1 MIKVNDNEVIKW
13 AAGNLP
19 INRAY
24 DGDDLIFPGISGSAP
39 AVLPAGFVFNFNAR
53 DYDPQTR
60 TIPAEDGAL
69 ETNAFILGT
78 DPVAVSDDS
87 LTIDSYNNHS
97 MVTVI
102 STGKYGLYS
111 IDGTNNRAAT
121 WIFKFGAYGSEHAPH
136 FLSNR
141 SAINNRYNWMV
152 RTYTD
157 DMQVCLHDSSNHCDL
172 SLDGT
177 YPVIAAITVEPVNGA
192 VTMRNITEGTTVQ
205 PFNFDYGRGNAIP
218 AFFEGYGDFV
228 FSNEYYQGVF
238 YWCFYAN
245 RCLTDA
251 EVTQVINYNEN

>member
-1 MIKVNDNEVIKW
+1 MIKVNDNEVMKC
-13 AAGNLP
+13 AAGSQP

-24 DGDDLIFPGISGSAP
+24 NGEDLIFPDISGTTPSA
-39 AVLPAGFVFNFNAR
+39 LPAGFVFNFNAR
-53 DYDPQTR
+53 DYDPVTR
-60 TIPAEDGAL
+60 TIPAENGAL
-69 ETNAFILGT
+69 ETNAFILGAN
-78 DPVAVSDDS
+78 PVAVSADS

-141 SAINNRYNWMV
+141 TMWNYNWMV

-157 DMQVCLHDSSNHCDL
+157 EMHVCLHDSANHCDL

-205 PFNFDYGRGNAIP
+205 PFNFDYYFRDNATP
-218 AFFEGYGDFV
+218 AFFEGY
-228 FSNEYYQGVF
+228 SNYASSQEWYQGMF

-251 EVTQVINYNEN
+251 ELQQVINYNEN

>member
-13 AAGNLP
+13 AAGSQP

-24 DGDDLIFPGISGSAP
+24 GGDDLIFPGISGSAP
-39 AVLPAGFVFNFNAR
+39 AVLPADFVFNFNAR

-69 ETNAFILGT
+69 ETNAFILGA
-78 DPVAVSDDS
+78 DPVSVNADS

-102 STGKYGLYS
+102 STGKDGLYS
-111 IDGTNNRAAT
+111 LDGTNNRAAT

-141 SAINNRYNWMV
+141 TMRNFNWMV

-157 DMQVCLHDSSNHCDL
+157 EMHVCLHDSSNHCDL

-205 PFNFDYGRGNAIP
+205 PFNFDYGRNNATP
-218 AFFEGYGDFV
+218 AFFEGY
-228 FSNEYYQGVF
+228 SNYWSSPEWYQGVF
-238 YWCFYAN
+238 YWAFFAN

-251 EVTQVINYNEN
+251 EVTQVIDYNEN